1 MDNKYEQDI
10 INDQKIEMRK
20 EQEYRK
26 RENRVT
32 LLVAFFSIGAIKG
45 LIIYAIYEIES
56 AIYILPVCMFL
67 LAVIISTIV

>member
-10 INDQKIEMRK
+10 INDKKIEMRK

-32 LLVAFFSIGAIKG
+32 LLVAFFSIGAIMG
-45 LIIYAIYEIES
+45 LIIYAIYEIEN